1 MQTEGEVLGSDLGR
15 PTVKKPKEIIVKARI
30 DKDMYDRIMKYCLKN
45 HKTVTDVIRIG
56 IDMLLMEN
64 N

>member
-1 MQTEGEVLGSDLGR
+1 MGSDLGR
-15 PTVKKPKEIIVKARI
+15 PAVKKPKEIIVKARI
-30 DKDMYDRIMKYCLKN
+30 DKDMYDRIVKYCLKN

-56 IDMLLMEN
+56 INMVLWEN